1 MLYKDA
7 ANLAQRLWAAA
18 VKGIDGMPRTYKG
31 AFRRMLPVANTAG
44 THIGASRAYNIG
56 KGFLVPKAL
65 KNGLTRW
72 SWQTG
77 GTDAVM
83 PLPDEGL
90 QSRLLLSRIFNN
102 NAGQV
107 LSPGMYGTVYG
118 LALRPSSIIDAV
130 AGKKGFVDSWK
141 RGLGRRA
148 ARDVVDANVPFRLFG
163 ATTNGRADSPI
174 TYGIVGPITNIDV
187 SPNAVF
193 ANIPDPLKTKT
204 MVGNPIGK
212 LDIESPHTGIA
223 PYVFPYGVSWQDRTT
238 VPRLLPHE
246 YTHALFL
253 RGKLGKNNNEYVA
266 ARGRLNQLADKL
278 GIDPY
283 LLEPPE
289 AAQYGMALRTGV
301 SAVNNAS
308 DQLIPPALQ
317 GEVQTPN
324 ELINAIGRINGFGNR
339 RDVGDALRQLK
350 AVPIQ
355 QQFLVSDEFARPV
368 LSMAQL
374 DSRRADAAS
383 RRRMLKELNNRR
395 FDALARTQQRL
406 LEMRQTATPDRLVA
420 LDRLLRVVESM
431 RGKLHDNERDLSSQI
446 RQFDWAR
453 RHALGNM
460 AHL

>member
-83 PLPDEGL
+83 PLADEGL

-118 LALRPSSIIDAV
+118 LALRPSSVIDAV

-141 RGLGRRA
+141 HGLGRRA
-148 ARDVVDANVPFRLFG
+148 SRDVVDTSVPFRLFG
-163 ATTNGRADSPI
+163 HANVGSANSHV
-174 TYGIVGPITNIDV
+174 TYGIVGPVLDIDV
-187 SPNAVF
+187 SPHSVYM
-193 ANIPDPLKTKT
+193 NIPDALKTKPMT
-204 MVGNPIGK
+204 GNQIAALGT
-212 LDIESPHTGIA
+212 ESPHTGNA
-223 PYVFPYGVSWQDRTT
+223 PYVFPYGVRWQDRTL
-238 VPRLLPHE
+238 VPRILPHE

-253 RGKLGKNNNEYVA
+253 RGKLGANNNKYVA
-266 ARGRLNQLADKL
+266 AQNRLERLADKL

-283 LLEPPE
+283 MLFPPE

-301 SAVNNAS
+301 SAVNNAG
-308 DQLIPPALQ
+308 DRLIPPALQ

-324 ELINAIGRINGFGNR
+324 ELLNAIGRIKGFGNR
-339 RDVGDALRQLK
+339 RDVGNALRQLK
-350 AVPIQ
+350 SVPIQ

-383 RRRMLKELNNRR
+383 RRRILKELNNRR
-395 FDALARTQQRL
+395 FDALARAQQRL
-406 LEMRQTATPDRLVA
+406 LEMRQTATPEQLVEI
-420 LDRLLRVVESM
+420 DRLLRVVESM
-431 RGKLHDNERDLSSQI
+431 RGKLHANVNELSSQI
-446 RQFDWAR
+446 KQFDSAK
-453 RHALGNM
+453 RHALGLM
-460 AHL
+460 AHM